1 MHVTASV
8 HTLPFRE
15 LVQMLCKASFLL
27 AFFLVSLVWCC
38 AASAH
43 GVAKCGRVGVQAVA
57 SNAALYI
64 MSHSVDMQNPVCWL
78 EKGVSGYSLPD
89 IEQQINPIRL
99 CVQPC
104 QLQFRS
110 QTAHT
115 KSEQD
120 STTNTKNNPVQY
132 LHMKV
137 RAFLL

>member
-1 MHVTASV
+1 M
-8 HTLPFRE
+8 
-15 LVQMLCKASFLL
+15 
-27 AFFLVSLVWCC
+27 
-38 AASAH
+38 
-43 GVAKCGRVGVQAVA
+43 QAVA

-64 MSHSVDMQNPVCWL
+64 MSHDVDMQNPVCWL

-89 IEQQINPIRL
+89 MSQQVNPIRL

-110 QTAHT
+110 QAAHA

-120 STTNTKNNPVQY
+120 TSHNAKNSPVQY

-137 RAFLL
+137 CWCLAAMVIMIFVSTRAGCSTCHNHLTVLEFLRCSIV